1 MNYKGAYA
9 GGTAY
14 SVGDIVVYQGAA
26 YELFEAAAAGTT
38 PHDTHKWQRIIQ
50 PMQDVV
56 MTFHN
61 MITTIN
67 ATASSQAATEANLS
81 KMIAPEYS
89 KKTYSEHE
97 LVTKDGKLYYAKAE
111 ISPADTSWTAA
122 HWQET
127 TLAAEVLALQPEE

>member
-9 GGTAY
+9 AGTAY

-26 YELFEAAAAGTT
+26 YEKFKESAAGVT
-38 PHDTHKWQRIIQ
+38 PHDTHIWQRIIQ

-56 MTFHN
+56 MMFHN

-67 ATASSQAATEANLS
+67 ATASSQATTEANIS

-89 KKTYSEHE
+89 KKTYSAHE
-97 LVTKDGKLYYAKAE
+97 LVTKDGKLYYAKDA
-111 ISPADTSWTAA
+111 ISPADNSWTAA